1 VSYAVLQIMET
12 AVIYL
17 AEGITQPDGMRA
29 IVFSSVTLVILN
41 TTFNLIITTIGIWK
55 SSEKINLM
63 NSILNTNKE

>member
-41 TTFNLIITTIGIWK
+41 TTFSLIITTIGIWK